1 MQVLIKIFKVEFFHV
16 FRIISH
22 ISHKQ
27 ARTNLKPSTEIREV
41 FYRAFHIT
49 NCRHWSKSYEE
60 IDFRGQRLIFRESSK
75 ANGGP
80 LGMANVRNSAL
91 LGNTEGKLKGCWKI
105 VLGKLIKTTQG
116 INIKNKTKIR
126 YKSII

>member
-49 NCRHWSKSYEE
+49 NCRHG
-60 IDFRGQRLIFRESSK
+60 GQ
-75 ANGGP
+75 
-80 LGMANVRNSAL
+80 
-91 LGNTEGKLKGCWKI
+91 
-105 VLGKLIKTTQG
+105 TQG
-116 INIKNKTKIR
+116 MLEDRTWQTHQNYTRNQYKKQEKN
-126 YKSII
+126 